1 MKHRALAV
9 LAPLAVLLGAASPQ
23 FAVAQNIQFM
33 HRGPIAYMD
42 EVDKEILSQTLQV
55 ALEESED
62 GESLRWSNP
71 DSGSEGTIEVL
82 DTHEDYGTTCRTIR
96 SKSTA
101 SGREGG
107 GLYRLCRADDGS
119 WQFAPKRRQKSD

>member
-1 MKHRALAV
+1 MQMKLRALAV
-9 LAPLAVLLGAASPQ
+9 LAALAVLPQ
-23 FAVAQNIQFM
+23 LVFAQNIEFL
-33 HRGPIAYMD
+33 HRGPIAYMN

-55 ALEESED
+55 ALNESAD

-82 DTHEDYGTTCRTIR
+82 DTHEDYGTTCRTVR
-96 SKSTA
+96 THSTA

-107 GLYRLCRADDGS
+107 GVYRLCRADDDS

>member
-1 MKHRALAV
+1 MKLRALAILTALAV
-9 LAPLAVLLGAASPQ
+9 LPQLAS
-23 FAVAQNIQFM
+23 AQNIEFL
-33 HRGPIAYMD
+33 HRGPIAYMN
-42 EVDKEILSQTLQV
+42 EVDKEILSKTLQT
-55 ALEESED
+55 ALDKSAD

-82 DTHEDYGTTCRTIR
+82 DTHEDYGTTCRTVR
-96 SKSTA
+96 THSTA

-107 GLYRLCRADDGS
+107 GVYRLCRADDDS